1 MKDIEKMEKELDK
14 EELFSKVEGIFYNYE
29 SLKKEIGYFEEE
41 IEFLKQDYIGCRS
54 IEYSERVQTSANISS
69 SIEKEILQKQKQ
81 IEILEKYKLKKERDL
96 KRIERAKD
104 NFNKEELE
112 MFDIRYKLKIKDWK
126 IYADKMNVGK
136 DTYYSIRDNM
146 IYKSMSIMY
155 PFYNLKN
162 TAMEGL
168 IDF

>member
-1 MKDIEKMEKELDK
+1 MKDIEKIEKELDK
-14 EELFSKVEGIFYNYE
+14 EELFSKVEGMFYNYE

-41 IEFLKQDYIGCRS
+41 IEFIKQDYRGCSS

-104 NFNKEELE
+104 NFNREELE